1 MGLAEIVEPSE
12 IEADGD
18 VVEARVLRAG
28 IWLAVAA
35 VAVQTVLHLANL
47 VLFGSRFTILDV
59 ESDVSLW
66 AWAST
71 AAEAAAAATA
81 ALLAIL
87 PRRIAWR
94 LVLLAAL
101 LAFLSA
107 DDILT
112 LHERISVEQLGPIPQ
127 LHQCGH
133 EWFHIDLEQARAK
146 ARFQS
151 ARRSFRQQAPTFD
164 KAHFRA
170 AFHLVHVMRSNKD
183 RFSLVTQI
191 VEQASGRPA
200 GR

>member
-1 MGLAEIVEPSE
+1 M
-12 IEADGD
+12 
-18 VVEARVLRAG
+18 LRAG

-94 LVLLAAL
+94 LNL
-101 LAFLSA
+101 
-107 DDILT
+107 DD
-112 LHERISVEQLGPIPQ
+112 
-127 LHQCGH
+127 
-133 EWFHIDLEQARAK
+133 
-146 ARFQS
+146 
-151 ARRSFRQQAPTFD
+151 
-164 KAHFRA
+164 
-170 AFHLVHVMRSNKD
+170 
-183 RFSLVTQI
+183 
-191 VEQASGRPA
+191 
-200 GR
+200 